1 MTLAEDSRSILEQM
15 LDVAENNTNE
25 PGTLSVDQVLHAG
38 DEILPAPMA
47 VQEVSSAGWT
57 NVWDT
62 LTGER
67 SHTNNNMLATQLSKK
82 REDGTRVFTTA
93 KPDIEPLR
101 GDLKCY
107 LHPEASGR
115 EEWNRYGFAEC
126 PKSNLRNEHERTTHM
141 AHRHKSE
148 WAEIEGGKDRDERT
162 EDRDLQRGAMAAQNA
177 LVEVLAK
184 AMGVDVTS
192 ELAAAVAEGIAPVE
206 TTVVE
211 EAPAKRKRAPN
222 KKQQTVECSW
232 CHAVFEAATVLAA
245 RAKLRAHERVAHGS
259 EA

>member
-15 LDVAENNTNE
+15 LDVAENSTAE

-38 DEILPAPMA
+38 DEVLPAPMA
-47 VQEVSSAGWT
+47 VQEVSSAGWSSI
-57 NVWDT
+57 WDT
-62 LTGER
+62 RTGER
-67 SHTNNNMLATQLSKK
+67 SYTNNNMLATQLSKK
-82 REDGTRVFTTA
+82 HEDGTRAFTTA
-93 KPDIEPLR
+93 KPDIEPFR
-101 GDLKCY
+101 GTLKCY
-107 LHPEASGR
+107 LHAEASNR

-126 PKSNLRNEHERTTHM
+126 PKGNLRNEHERMTHM

-148 WAEIEGGKDRDERT
+148 WAEIQGSQDRDERT
-162 EDRDLQRGAMAAQNA
+162 EDRDLQRGAIATQNS
-177 LVEVLAK
+177 LVAVLAK

-245 RAKLRAHERVAHGS
+245 RAKLRAHERVAHGG
-259 EA
+259 E